1 MVFIKMR
8 VCHQDGLF
16 YPSSDEWPLQT
27 HGASPPRNNR
37 FSSLLGCWVFANQD
51 QSGVST
57 FPAKTSLLKLRHRV
71 VQVRLRALPRNSS
84 NWLWYG
90 LTHTHNTRFDGG
102 GAGSQETG
110 AHFLM
115 FFFTLR
121 FFDYLCGA
129 GFRWWHIKWRAE
141 GVAWLGPAP
150 EQLCWRVATHWHSQS
165 CFLPFYRDLHNTNN
179 GEKNLD
185 PNINMLKEF
194 LLLFI

>member
-1 MVFIKMR
+1 MK
-8 VCHQDGLF
+8 VCHQDRLF

-84 NWLWYG
+84 NWLWYE

-115 FFFTLR
+115 FFFSHFVSLIICVVQVLGDDTSNEGLKGWR
-121 FFDYLCGA
+121 GLVRHRSNFA
-129 GFRWWHIKWRAE
+129 GELPHIGTA
-141 GVAWLGPAP
+141 
-150 EQLCWRVATHWHSQS
+150 RVAF
-165 CFLPFYRDLHNTNN
+165 C
-179 GEKNLD
+179 
-185 PNINMLKEF
+185 
-194 LLLFI
+194 LFTGICTTPTMVKKI